1 MEKLY
6 SPTAVKL
13 MQNRFGVQA
22 SKSLGQNFLVDGNI
36 VDKIIEGA
44 EIGPDDLVL
53 EIGPGMGVLTA
64 AAAQEAAK
72 VLAVEI
78 DKRLI
83 PVLQETL
90 GPYENV
96 TVIQGDVLKTDLEA
110 LIQNAQEERGN
121 PFSGVKIIGNL
132 PYYITTP
139 IIMGILETFGPTLGR
154 APGGLQC
161 VFMVQKEVAVRMAAG
176 PGGKD
181 YGALSVA
188 VTYYSEPELVV
199 DVPREV
205 FLPRPAVDS
214 AVICLKVRPEK
225 PVEVQDE
232 KLFFAVVKA
241 GFGQRRKTLLNSLTG
256 LRGLEKSVISE
267 VLESVGIDGIRRA
280 ETLTIEEFARIAD
293 GLYEVLK

>member
-1 MEKLY
+1 MDRLY

-13 MQNRFGVQA
+13 MQNRHGVQA

-36 VDKIIEGA
+36 VDKIVEGA
-44 EIGPDDLVL
+44 EIREGDLVL
-53 EIGPGMGVLTA
+53 EIGPGMGVITA
-64 AAAQEAAK
+64 AAAEQAAR
-72 VLAVEI
+72 VVAVEI

-83 PVLQETL
+83 PVLEETL
-90 GPYENV
+90 AEFDNV
-96 TVIQGDVLKTDLEA
+96 KVIQGDVLKTDLEA
-110 LIQNAQEERGN
+110 VINEAREEYGK
-121 PFSGVKIIGNL
+121 PFTGVRIMGNL

-139 IIMGILETFGPTLGR
+139 IIMGILEKFGPTLGR
-154 APGGLQC
+154 SEEGLQC

-188 VTYYSEPELVV
+188 VSYYSEPELVT
-199 DVPREV
+199 DVSREV

-214 AVICLKVRPEK
+214 AVIRLRVRKEK
-225 PVEVQDE
+225 PVEVKDE

-256 LRGLEKSVISE
+256 LLGFEKSKVSE
-267 VLESVGIDGIRRA
+267 ILESAGIDGIRRA
-280 ETLTIEEFARIAD
+280 ETLSLEEFARIAD
-293 GLYEVLK
+293 GFYDAK